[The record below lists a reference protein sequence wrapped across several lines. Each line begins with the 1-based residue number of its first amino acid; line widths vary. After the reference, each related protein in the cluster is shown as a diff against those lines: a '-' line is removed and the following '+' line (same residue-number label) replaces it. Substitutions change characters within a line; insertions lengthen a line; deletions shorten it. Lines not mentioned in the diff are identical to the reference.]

1 MKKFFLSAA
10 ALLLITAISCK
21 KSTDGN
27 KNVIVEEKVE
37 NTVTDDNGKTDSTY
51 SAEKTVKNG
60 NSVVS
65 EHTDRYVA
73 EDGSSALVTFINS
86 DKGNSISI
94 RSNNKTIVAEQ
105 KDSDGNTHVYH
116 NQDIEIKSENDKV
129 TITQGNNVIEL
140 KKARGQ

>member
-1 MKKFFLSAA
+1 MAA
-10 ALLLITAISCK
+10 ALFSLTMIGCK

-37 NTVTDDNGKTDSTY
+37 KTVTDDNGKTDSTF
-51 SAEKTVKNG
+51 SAEKTVKDG
-60 NSVVS
+60 NLVES
-65 EHTDRYVA
+65 EHTERYVA
-73 EDGSSALVTFINS
+73 DDGSSALVTFKNS

-94 RSNNKTIVAEQ
+94 RSNNKTIVAAQ
-105 KDSDGNTHVYH
+105 KDSDGKTQVYH